1 MVLIFLV
8 VCMSLG
14 AMDNNSINQKKST
27 YYQIDLSLKTPFPG
41 SLMETFKMG
50 AEERLNVVSQF
61 KFEHPHQREEYIDAV
76 LDGIVYIPEKKLLFI
91 KEAERAFIMAY
102 VMNLSDTSD
111 QEVISQPLAKLSDLG
126 EVTRRRSWSK

>member
-1 MVLIFLV
+1 
-8 VCMSLG
+8 MSLG
-14 AMDNNSINQKKST
+14 AMENNHINQNKTS
-27 YYQIDLSLKTPFPG
+27 YYQIDLSLKTPLPG

-50 AEERLNVVSQF
+50 SEERLNVVSQF

-111 QEVISQPLAKLSDLG
+111 QDIVSQPLAKLSDLG